1 MGRRNWWF
9 SIGAVILLAAVAW
22 LAAASSLLAQD
33 PQEVSDA
40 VGQAKSL
47 STAFRKAAEATMPS
61 VVTIVASPSSDQRI
75 REFRELLND
84 PRFRRLLPEDF
95 DLEQQFAEDRESILP
110 PGFDSQVGSGIVIDS
125 SGVILTNNHVIESA
139 GTVTV
144 RFGDGREVKATEIK
158 ADPKSDLAIIR
169 IPATSDLKA
178 ARMGDSSELQIG
190 DWVIA
195 IGSPF
200 ELEMTVSAGIISG
213 LISGGIGGQ
222 GRGLGEMQRGSL
234 LQTDA
239 AINPGNSGGPL
250 VNLDGEVVGINM
262 AIASNTGG
270 YQGIGF
276 AIPANRA
283 KWVAEELVNH
293 GTVRRAYLGIRI
305 DELGPEA
312 AEALQVPPRS
322 GVFVA
327 DVVPGGS
334 ADDAG
339 LRINDVITEFAGRRV
354 RGPRE
359 LQDLVEQK
367 PVHSQQTLAVIRR
380 GALVRLQ
387 VTLKPYP
394 LD

>member
-9 SIGAVILLAAVAW
+9 SVWAATLLVAVAW
-22 LAAASSLLAQD
+22 LAAGSSLLAQD
-33 PQEVSDA
+33 PQEVSEA

-61 VVTIVASPSSDQRI
+61 VVMIVASPSPDQRI

-95 DLEQQFAEDRESILP
+95 DLEQQFDEDRESMLP
-110 PGFDSQVGSGIVIDS
+110 PGYDSQVGSGIVIDS
-125 SGVILTNNHVIESA
+125 SGVILTNNHVIEGA

-158 ADPKSDLAIIR
+158 TDPKSDLAIIR

-276 AIPANRA
+276 AIPVNRA
-283 KWVAEELVNH
+283 KWVADELVKH
-293 GTVRRAYLGIRI
+293 GTVRRAYMGIRI
-305 DELGPEA
+305 DELGPAA
-312 AEALQVPPRS
+312 AEALQLPPRS

-327 DVVPGGS
+327 DVLPGGS

-339 LRINDVITEFAGRRV
+339 LKINDVITEFAGRRV

-367 PVHSQQTLAVIRR
+367 PVDSQQTLAVIRR
-380 GALVRLQ
+380 GELVRLQ

>member
-9 SIGAVILLAAVAW
+9 SVWAVTLLAVVAW
-22 LAAASSLLAQD
+22 LAAGSSLLAQD

-61 VVTIVASPSSDQRI
+61 VVMIVASPSPDQRI

-95 DLEQQFAEDRESILP
+95 DLEQQFSEDRESILP
-110 PGFDSQVGSGIVIDS
+110 PEYDSQVGSGIVIDP
-125 SGVILTNNHVIESA
+125 SGVILTNNHVIEGA

-144 RFGDGREVKATEIK
+144 RFGDGREVKATDIK
-158 ADPKSDLAIIR
+158 TDPKSDLAIIR

-276 AIPANRA
+276 AIPVNRA
-283 KWVAEELVNH
+283 KWVADELVKH
-293 GTVRRAYLGIRI
+293 GTVRRAYMGIRI
-305 DELGPEA
+305 DELGPAA
-312 AEALQVPPRS
+312 AEALQLPPRS

-327 DVVPGGS
+327 DVLPGGS

-339 LRINDVITEFAGRRV
+339 LKINDVITEFAGRRV

-367 PVHSQQTLAVIRR
+367 PVDSQQSLAVIRR
-380 GALVRLQ
+380 GELVRLQ

>member
-1 MGRRNWWF
+1 MGGRNWWF
-9 SIGAVILLAAVAW
+9 SIRAATPLAAAAW

-84 PRFRRLLPEDF
+84 PRFRRLLPDDF
-95 DLEQQFAEDRESILP
+95 DLERQFAEDRESILP

-139 GTVTV
+139 GTVMV
-144 RFGDGREVKATEIK
+144 RFGDGREVKATELK
-158 ADPKSDLAIIR
+158 TDPKSDLAIIR
-169 IPATSDLKA
+169 IPATSELKA

-213 LISGGIGGQ
+213 LISGGVGGQ

-250 VNLDGEVVGINM
+250 VDLDGEVVGINM

-276 AIPANRA
+276 AIPVNRA
-283 KWVAEELVNH
+283 KWVADELVNH
-293 GTVRRAYLGIRI
+293 GTVRRAYLGVRI

-312 AEALQVPPRS
+312 AETLRLLPRS

-327 DVVPGGS
+327 DVLPGGS
-334 ADDAG
+334 ADAAG

-380 GALVRLQ
+380 GEVVRLQ

>member
-250 VNLDGEVVGINM
+250 VSLDGEVVGINM

-327 DVVPGGS
+327 DVLPGGS